1 MADFSFTD
9 WVPSDWLSQD
19 YTFDPGGLTPFT
31 GYDLT
36 GTTDFYDPAYFGGDL
51 GFDTGLDTTGLG
63 SGLFDSQYGWADE
76 IVSGNVGGGTDD
88 WGGSGGGG
96 GGGSLTDSSDPW
108 RRILLAAGGAAPGL
122 LSLIGQL
129 AGGRTQTT
137 TPKLTTNQQ
146 ALSNQ
151 LTNQLGTQLPYTEDM
166 FSAGSELLA
175 QLARMENPLQK
186 QQYSILEALAP
197 TAANLASGDM
207 EIPQSL
213 RDLVASAYE
222 PAAGSIATRAIE
234 SARNRGFAGG
244 AELLNTGAGGALAGP
259 ALSDLAGHESQ
270 SLLNALIAF
279 PKAAAEI
286 AGSYNTPISQLT
298 TIGTANLQ
306 PTQANNT
313 ALANAITASG
323 TGSTTTYPVNY
334 GTAAGQALAG
344 GAQGWAA
351 GSKTSGE
358 KDSTTSLIETLNSFL
373 KDGTGMSG

>member
-36 GTTDFYDPAYFGGDL
+36 GTTDFYDPSYFGGDL
-51 GFDTGLDTTGLG
+51 GFDTGLDTTGLFDSAYGWSDLPDFG
-63 SGLFDSQYGWADE
+63 SGG
-76 IVSGNVGGGTDD
+76 SGTGSGGVGGGSSSL
-88 WGGSGGGG
+88 GGWLS
-96 GGGSLTDSSDPW
+96 P
-108 RRILLAAGGAAPGL
+108 LLAAGGAAPGL

-313 ALANAITASG
+313 ALANAISASG
-323 TGSTTTYPVNY
+323 TGSTTEYPVNY